1 MDKGFGRWSV
11 VLDIAKFILISGIRG
26 TEFLS
31 NPVLT
36 SNPSSNEI
44 KWNFCSLVLKI
55 AERSYTFVKVLFK
68 NTDLNF
74 DTNFT
79 RSHVKISKTPELF
92 SRSGRCSFIAKFS
105 KCLKFIATILN

>member
-1 MDKGFGRWSV
+1 MV
-11 VLDIAKFILISGIRG
+11 SGIRYREIYINIG
-26 TEFLS
+26 DTWDGIFIEFD
-31 NPVLT
+31 PVLT

-44 KWNFCSLVLKI
+44 KLNFCSLVLKI

-92 SRSGRCSFIAKFS
+92 SRSGRCSFIVKFS